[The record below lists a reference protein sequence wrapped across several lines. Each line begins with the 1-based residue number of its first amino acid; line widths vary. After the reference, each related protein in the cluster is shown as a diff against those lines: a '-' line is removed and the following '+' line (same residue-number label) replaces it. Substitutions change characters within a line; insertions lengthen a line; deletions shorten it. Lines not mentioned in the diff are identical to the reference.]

1 MDVSSTVYELEAS
14 RLTVRRPF
22 AVKFGRRPVYLTSA
36 LLMGCACVW
45 LGVASTKTYTP
56 FLVGRAF
63 LGIWEA
69 PIESIVPS
77 TITDIFF
84 LHDRGALISM
94 YGLSVLGGNELG
106 PMLSAFII
114 QYLGMDWAFYIV
126 AIFIGFNLLMM
137 ILFMPETKFTG
148 ARPIIK
154 LRLVPTEPNS
164 FEDKAGTTHV
174 EKQTSSI
181 ESGSDIKARL
191 WWQEIIRV
199 PEADPQVH
207 ILHAFLRPFVLMA
220 YPTVLWS
227 CAIYG
232 MALGWN
238 VIMGALTAQLFAP
251 PPYNFSP
258 SAQGLVFLSPLIG
271 SLIGTFLCGPVADR
285 VANVLTRRANGIREP
300 EMRLPVCIIAMLLTL
315 VGGIA
320 TGLMLHYQV
329 SWVGPVIGFG
339 IIATG
344 AQMGATLSM
353 SYAIDCHKQ
362 LSIELM
368 VTVASLKSLI
378 AWIWTWVINEW
389 VVANGPL
396 VVFATV
402 AGINSAL
409 YLSTIFLYFRG
420 KGVRLWLSER
430 HLGST
435 LGL

>member
-1 MDVSSTVYELEAS
+1 MST
-14 RLTVRRPF
+14 
-22 AVKFGRRPVYLTSA
+22 

-45 LGVASTKTYTP
+45 LGVASTKSYTP

-114 QYLGMDWAFYIV
+114 QYVGMDWAFYIV
-126 AIFIGFNLLMM
+126 AMFIGVNLLMM
-137 ILFMPETKFTG
+137 VFFMPETKFTG
-148 ARPIIK
+148 ARPTISP
-154 LRLVPTEPNS
+154 RSAPTKRDDPY
-164 FEDKAGTTHV
+164 EDKAGTTHV
-174 EKQTSSI
+174 ETQFDGV
-181 ESGSDIKARL
+181 EPGSQNQARS
-191 WWQEIIRV
+191 WQEEILRI
-199 PEADPQVH
+199 PEADPQVNIFH
-207 ILHAFLRPFVLMA
+207 TFLRPFVLMA

-227 CAIYG
+227 CIIYG

-258 SAQGLVFLSPLIG
+258 SAQGLVFLSPFTG
-271 SLIGTFLCGPVADR
+271 SLIGTYLCGPVADR
-285 VANVLTRRANGIREP
+285 VANVLTRRSNGIREP
-300 EMRLPVCIIAMLLTL
+300 EMRLPVCVIAMLLTL

-320 TGLMLHYQV
+320 TGLMLHHQV
-329 SWVGPVIGFG
+329 SWIGPVIGFG

-353 SYAIDCHKQ
+353 SYAIDCHKE

-368 VTVASLKSLI
+368 VTVASLKSVI
-378 AWIWTWVINEW
+378 AWTWTWVINDW
-389 VVANGPL
+389 MAADGPL
-396 VVFATV
+396 VVFATI
-402 AGINSAL
+402 AAINAAL
-409 YLSTIFLYFRG
+409 YLSTVLLYLRG
-420 KGVRLWLSER
+420 KSIRIWLSER
-430 HLGST
+430 HLGGA